1 MDWLIIHWTML
12 VAVGVVGVL
21 GWVADWFLKAFAMLS
36 HETEGEPGI
45 AGLIELITPRSRS

>member
-1 MDWLIIHWTML
+1 MDWLITHWTML
-12 VAVGVVGVL
+12 VAFGVL